1 MKLKYIIVLLAIAF
15 VAWLSYKPAW
25 SETNT
30 VTSTVVSTNNTPPT
44 ANSPSVMANNIDL
57 CHTGYS
63 GSVQTLR
70 LGVSSG
76 NTMVDETCQLL
87 KLSKTLFSMQMRVAA
102 ISLMASD
109 CRVWDALY
117 QASTYPP
124 YRGKIGAEAKEAW
137 ENEAIHMIPDCSKLK
152 PMLMKEYWQRKA
164 DAKAAAIQAEEE
176 RVAAIRKATADR
188 QKLWFKNL
196 FKKVKLKK

>member
-1 MKLKYIIVLLAIAF
+1 MKIRYIVGILLLACL
-15 VAWLSYKPAW
+15 AWLAYKPA
-25 SETNT
+25 SAETNT
-30 VTSTVVSTNNTPPT
+30 VTSTVVSTNSTPPT
-44 ANSPSVMANNIDL
+44 ANSPSVMANNADL
-57 CHTGYS
+57 CHSGYS

-76 NTMVDETCQLL
+76 NTVIDPTCQLL

-137 ENEAIHMIPDCSKLK
+137 ENEAIHMIPNCSKLK
-152 PMLMKEYWQRKA
+152 PKLMKEYRQRKA
-164 DAKAAAIQAEEE
+164 DAKAAAIQAEKD
-176 RVAAIRKATADR
+176 RVATIRKATADR

>member
-1 MKLKYIIVLLAIAF
+1 MKIRYIVGIVLLAYL
-15 VAWLSYKPAW
+15 AWLAYKPA
-25 SETNT
+25 SAETNT

-44 ANSPSVMANNIDL
+44 ANSPSVMANNADL
-57 CHTGYS
+57 CHSGYS

-76 NTMVDETCQLL
+76 NTVIDETCQLL

-152 PMLMKEYWQRKA
+152 PKLMKEYRQRKA
-164 DAKAAAIQAEEE
+164 DAKAAAIQAEKD
-176 RVAAIRKATADR
+176 RVATIRKATADR